1 MAEGLDALPG
11 FSVDLATVQTNMVYV
26 ATDRPATEV
35 VSELSS
41 NGIDAFDTGPHTV
54 RLVVHLHI
62 TDEDIERLLA
72 VCKSM

>member
-1 MAEGLDALPG
+1 
-11 FSVDLATVQTNMVYV
+11 MVYV